1 LRKVHFWRRAAV
13 RVIAAPEVELVGPL
27 PAEIQNYT
35 IFVAAIPVDAK
46 QAIAAKAFLEFA
58 GSPPARAA
66 LRSQGL
72 E

>member
-1 LRKVHFWRRAAV
+1 M
-13 RVIAAPEVELVGPL
+13 GPL